1 MKRLFFIL
9 LSSVLL
15 ISMFIITP
23 QPIKTHAGTNETQ
36 GFVKKLGVPHY
47 TVGIFS
53 SAYGEGP
60 NGIQATFV
68 ASSGVFNVINTVT
81 GEKVASHKL
90 NNTSSIW
97 GITVDPSGMVYL
109 ADTTNLFRYNP
120 QTDVLEDLG
129 RATET
134 EAATWGITSD
144 ENGRIY
150 GGTWPNGKVFMYD
163 PETNSFTDFG
173 TMAEGAGY
181 ARDVQVYDGKLYVG
195 VGIEQH
201 LFEYDLTTGEKTE
214 ILLPEENQNEGTPY
228 DVDIRGDYLF
238 TRLEKSSSL
247 LVYDLIN
254 KTWVD
259 EITQVKGSMVSPP
272 DADNRVYFHKGSTL
286 HSYDLDTLEL
296 SATELN
302 DTWSSK
308 GFNWIELDEP
318 GFEGLNLTSLRFN
331 GTYWI
336 YNLATGQSKEM
347 TAQIEGQPISIQ
359 SIALGPDGNIYS
371 SGYHSG
377 GFAYYSTKD
386 DKITSFTGFGQGEGI
401 IATENYLYLGV
412 YPGAN
417 IYQYDPTLPY
427 QHDPTVPEKQTN
439 PKVLFSLK
447 GLEQDR
453 PFAWAEGDGQVFVG
467 TVPDYGVLGG
477 TLSIINEATGEH
489 ETFRNVVQ
497 DQSII
502 SLQYKDGLIYG
513 GTSVYGGLDSTP
525 TADDAKLFIF
535 DPETKEKI
543 YEGTP
548 IPGERG
554 IGALEFDDEGYLWG
568 MTRGKIFKFDPKS
581 REVLQS
587 KELFSY
593 SWDGVSHYWKGA
605 FLDFDEDGNF
615 YGTSLGRL
623 FKFNPDSWEI
633 EILDDNASLYAK
645 DDEGNI
651 YFSRGA
657 DLFTYVRDG
666 GGGTL
671 PEAPIILDPVKPLS
685 TNNSTPEI
693 TIETEPGTTVFI
705 VDNDVTVGVGEANGN
720 GIAVIKTQSLSQ
732 GIHKLKAYVVDK
744 AGNESDLVAVPHI
757 IINNGKNPN

>member
-1 MKRLFFIL
+1 MKRVFFVL
-9 LSSVLL
+9 VSFVLL
-15 ISMFIITP
+15 ASMFITP
-23 QPIKTHAGTNETQ
+23 QPIKIHAETNGTQ

-47 TVGIFS
+47 TIGIFS

-60 NGIQATFV
+60 NGTKATFV
-68 ASSGVFNVINTVT
+68 ASGGVFNVINTVT
-81 GEKVASHKL
+81 GERMASHKL

-97 GITVDPSGMVYL
+97 GITVDPSGLVYL
-109 ADTTNLFRYNP
+109 ADTTNLFRYDP

-144 ENGRIY
+144 EKGRIF

-163 PETNSFTDFG
+163 PETDAFTDFG

-181 ARDVQVYDGKLYVG
+181 ARDVQVYNGKLYVG

-201 LFEYDLTTGEKTE
+201 LIEYDLATGEKTE
-214 ILLPEENQNEGTPY
+214 ILLPEENQDEGTPY
-228 DVDIRGDYLF
+228 DVDIRGDYLI
-238 TRLEKSSSL
+238 TRLANSSSL
-247 LVYDLIN
+247 LVYDLVN
-254 KTWVD
+254 KAWVD
-259 EITQVKGSMVSPP
+259 EITQAKGSMVSPP
-272 DADNRVYFHKGSTL
+272 DKDNKVYFHKGTTL

-308 GFNWIELDEP
+308 GFGWIELDEP

-336 YNLATGQSKEM
+336 YNPTTGQSKEI
-347 TAQIEGQPISIQ
+347 TAQIEGQPISIH

-377 GFAYYSTKD
+377 GFAYYSPTD

-401 IATENYLYLGV
+401 IATEDYLYLGV

-417 IYQYDPTLPY
+417 IYQYDPTRPY
-427 QHDPTVPEKQTN
+427 EHDPTVPEKQTN

-447 GLEQDR
+447 GMEQDR
-453 PFAWAEGDGQVFVG
+453 PFAWAEGDGHVFVG

-513 GTSVYGGLDSTP
+513 GTSVYGGLDSKP
-525 TADDAKLFIF
+525 TAEDAKLFIF
-535 DPETKEKI
+535 DPETKEKV

-554 IGALEFDDEGYLWG
+554 IGTLEFDDEGYLWG
-568 MTRGKIFKFDPKS
+568 MTQGKIFKFDPES

-593 SWDGVSHYWKGA
+593 SWEGISHFWRGP

-615 YGTSLGRL
+615 YGSSLGKL
-623 FKFNPDSWEI
+623 FKFNPDNWEL
-633 EILDDNASLYAK
+633 EILDDKASLYAK
-645 DDEGNI
+645 DEEGNI
-651 YFSRGA
+651 YFARGA
-657 DLFTYVRDG
+657 ELFVYVRDSD
-666 GGGTL
+666 
-671 PEAPIILDPVKPLS
+671 APDVPTVLNPVAPLS
-685 TNNSTPEI
+685 TNNRSPEI
-693 TIETEPGTTVFI
+693 TVETEPGAKVI
-705 VDNDVTVGVGEANGN
+705 IIDKGEEVGISEADET
-720 GIAVIKTQSLSQ
+720 GIAVIKTKSLTK
-732 GIHKLKAYVVDK
+732 GIHKMKAYVVDK
-744 AGNESDLVAVPHI
+744 AGNESDMAAIPHI
-757 IINNGKNPN
+757 IINNGKKPK